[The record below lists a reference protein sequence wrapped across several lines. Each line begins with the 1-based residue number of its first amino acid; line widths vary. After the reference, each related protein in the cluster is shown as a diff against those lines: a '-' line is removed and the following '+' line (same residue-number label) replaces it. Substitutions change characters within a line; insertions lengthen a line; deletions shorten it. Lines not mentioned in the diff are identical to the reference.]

1 MKRKFNTTI
10 LAASIGSI
18 LEWYDFLLYAYFATM
33 LAPLFFPAK
42 DPFVSLLLTYS
53 AFALGFLARP
63 FGAFIIGRFG
73 DVYGRR
79 KALIFT
85 ICSMS
90 IPTVLI
96 GLLPTYQT
104 IGIWAPIILVLI
116 RCLQGFA
123 VSGEIS
129 SAASFLIEHAAK
141 HRRGFAGGLVMS
153 SAFLGILFGAVV
165 VTLFSVL
172 IPADVLHAGGWRI
185 PFLLAAVFGLVGF
198 ALRLR
203 TTESQQFQTV
213 AMQAKRISLKTLF
226 AENYLLITK
235 GVFLTTIVATAN
247 YFLVSYFNTYLE
259 NSGHLGL
266 GQTMLIN
273 SISIAVFV
281 PAIAWFGSVS
291 DRFGRKRVFMWGC
304 ALLFLTAMPVFWLLM
319 RHTFYAALAG
329 QLLFVIILAMT
340 DGVILTLL
348 AELFT
353 TQVRNAGAAL
363 AYNVSLALFG
373 GTAPL
378 VALTL
383 VHWFHH
389 DIAPA
394 IYLMVGALLSFLIVA
409 TIKETSNQP
418 LS

>member
-1 MKRKFNTTI
+1 MKRKFDATI

-18 LEWYDFLLYAYFATM
+18 LEWYDFLLYAYFATI

-63 FGAFIIGRFG
+63 FGAFIIGRLG

-85 ICSMS
+85 ICCMS
-90 IPTVLI
+90 IPTTLI
-96 GLLPTYQT
+96 GLLPTYAT
-104 IGIWAPIILVLI
+104 IGILAPIMIVLI

-141 HRRGFAGGLVMS
+141 HRRGFAGGLIMS
-153 SAFLGILFGAVV
+153 SAFFGILFGALV
-165 VTLFSVL
+165 VTLFTLTISTET
-172 IPADVLHAGGWRI
+172 LHAGGWRI
-185 PFLLAAVFGLVGF
+185 PFLLAGVFGLVGF

-203 TTESQQFQTV
+203 TTESHQFQMAATK
-213 AMQAKRISLKTLF
+213 ATHASLKTLF
-226 AENYLLITK
+226 AENYLLIIK
-235 GVFLTTIVATAN
+235 GVFITAIVAVGN
-247 YFLVSYFNTYLE
+247 YFLISYFNTYLE
-259 NSGHLGL
+259 NSGHFGL
-266 GQTMLIN
+266 GQATLIN
-273 SISIAVFV
+273 SLSIVVFV
-281 PAIAWFGSVS
+281 PAIAWFGAVS
-291 DRFGRKRVFMWGC
+291 DKFGRKRVFMWGC
-304 ALLFLTAMPVFWLLM
+304 ALLFLAAAPVFWLLM
-319 RHTFYAALAG
+319 QHTFFTALVG

-348 AELFT
+348 AEMFT
-353 TQVRNAGAAL
+353 TCVRNAGAAL
-363 AYNVSLALFG
+363 AYNISLAIFG

-383 VHWFHH
+383 VHWAKH
-389 DIAPA
+389 DVAPA
-394 IYLMVGALLSFLIVA
+394 IYLMAGAVISFVLVA
-409 TIKETSNQP
+409 TLRETSNQP